1 MLAAK
6 ELEEHIQAPIEEQLP
21 KKTKAKKNKTG
32 EIATSSPNSRNND
45 TPSLLEKSQSNP
57 NNEIA
62 TNAEHSHNDEG
73 ASSHASEVSNDEKRN
88 SRKTIFFNCVH
99 LVYVGERE
107 YLLSN
112 TKGERVKLQKGDEI
126 ILPKGDTERYLLY
139 KGLFKRVWSDS

>member
-21 KKTKAKKNKTG
+21 KKQRSKKTKQ

-45 TPSLLEKSQSNP
+45 TPSLLEKSQ